1 MEIIGIVILN
11 YVFGL
16 LGASLRFIALN
27 FRNLIQSKKLINF
40 KDVWSDNKTKKGKYD
55 NYLLNVIFGAVLFF
69 LFTSVVI
76 KFNL

>member
-16 LGASLRFIALN
+16 LGASLRFIVLN
-27 FRNLIQSKKLINF
+27 IKNLLQSKKLLKF
-40 KDVWSDNKTKKGKYD
+40 KDVWSDRKTKNGKYD
-55 NYLLNVIFGAVLFF
+55 NYLVNVILGAVMFF
-69 LFTSVVI
+69 IFATIVI